1 MEEGSLFC
9 GLMAASYRAWAE
21 RERGS
26 YLKAVRV
33 EYVVKS
39 GRPPR
44 WPVLACAHMQGC
56 LKKSAS
62 GAVCRFLWV
71 IVSLAVYLGSLAT

>member
-39 GRPPR
+39 GRPP
-44 WPVLACAHMQGC
+44 PLACAGLCTYAGLSEEVGQRC
-56 LKKSAS
+56 C
-62 GAVCRFLWV
+62 V
-71 IVSLAVYLGSLAT
+71 